1 MIARELL
8 VKLGFDID
16 EAKYA
21 RFMKM
26 SDNLKTKAQGIG
38 KNIIPPIVQ
47 EVVQKTK
54 AQGIG
59 KKFAVQKAY
68 MEELRGM
75 SPAERSEVKLLNK
88 LEKEEVRDRLKE
100 VRAREKERKA
110 VRLNQLGTLS
120 RKIALMSAAV
130 GGMFAL
136 NTKGTLNDVADY
148 KKTGTT
154 KSGNVFSNSQVKTVD
169 TFNRSL
175 KSLNYSVKEIRNSF
189 VIDLLPPLNE
199 MLVEFKTWIES
210 NRELIKTKLKETI
223 TGIASAFKFFLG
235 VAKGVFSILNAI
247 IEPTIGWKNLITA
260 IVGIGFATWF
270 AGVAARVWG
279 LVSVFRTLVK
289 TPVLWL
295 ITAIIGG
302 LALLVDEIMVTI
314 RGGDSLIND
323 FLKSEAWD
331 YCINKLGTVWDLL
344 KKVGK
349 AMLPSAETHAE
360 VMEATSQQL
369 LDTMKKNPKYA
380 NAKFIDMKDYKVKP
394 TPFLNRVESNKGFDG
409 SFLNSNSVMNTTNR
423 NSQSINQRNNFNITV
438 NTPVGTSQ
446 EQSKFIVNLVQK
458 ELQKSFSYQNEDAL
472 NGLGVY

>member
-26 SDNLKTKAQGIG
+26 SDNLKTKVQGVG
-38 KNIIPPIVQ
+38 KTSSIAA
-47 EVVQKTK
+47 KYAT
-54 AQGIG
+54 
-59 KKFAVQKAY
+59 QKAY

-75 SPAERSEVKLLNK
+75 SPVERSEVKLLNK
-88 LEKEEVRDRLKE
+88 LEREEVRDRLKE
-100 VRAREKERKA
+100 IRAREKERKA

-148 KKTGTT
+148 KKTGAT

-189 VIDLLPPLNE
+189 VIDLLPPINE
-199 MLVEFKTWIES
+199 ILVEFKIWIER
-210 NRELIKTKLKETI
+210 NKELIKTRLKETVI
-223 TGIASAFKFFLG
+223 GIANALKVFASITKQ
-235 VAKGVFSILNAI
+235 VFSVLNAI
-247 IEPTIGWKNLITA
+247 IEPTIGWKNLLTA
-260 IVGIGFATWF
+260 VVGIGF
-270 AGVAARVWG
+270 VAWIGIVVYKASK
-279 LVSVFRTLVK
+279 LLSVFIAITK
-289 TPVLWL
+289 TPL
-295 ITAIIGG
+295 IWTIAAIIGG
-302 LALLVDEIMVTI
+302 LALLYDEIMVTI
-314 RGGDSLIND
+314 RGGDTLIND

-349 AMLPSAETHAE
+349 AMLPSSETHAE
-360 VMEATSQQL
+360 VMKATSEQL
-369 LDTMKKNPKYA
+369 LDNMKKNPKYA
-380 NAKFIDMKDYKVKP
+380 NAKFINMKDY
-394 TPFLNRVESNKGFDG
+394 SKGFNG
-409 SFLNSNSVMNTTNR
+409 SVLDSNSIMNTTNR
-423 NSQSINQRNNFNITV
+423 NSQVLNQRNNFNITF
-438 NTPVGTSQ
+438 NTPAGTSQ
-446 EQSKFIVNLVQK
+446 EQLSYISKQIQK
-458 ELQKSFSYQNEDAL
+458 ELQKSFYRQNEDAL